1 VAIQQTA
8 SFITN
13 KSRRIYKMNYT
24 NPLELTNHNTDP
36 TKINASVI
44 WLHGLG
50 ADGYDFEPVVKQ
62 LLRPDALPNV
72 RFILPHA
79 PDMAVTRNNGYVM
92 PAWYD
97 IYGVIPVNQE
107 DEAGIKTSQHYIDAL
122 IQTEID
128 RGISSD
134 RIVLAGFSQ
143 GGAIALHTA
152 LRYPQKLAGVLAL
165 STYLPLH
172 SKLSAEAHA
181 ANKNTPIFMAHGI
194 FDDVISLD
202 MSKVSRNLLQDN
214 QYLINW
220 HEYSMAHSVCAEEIT
235 DIEVFLKQV
244 LS

>member
-1 VAIQQTA
+1 MMT
-8 SFITN
+8 
-13 KSRRIYKMNYT
+13 YK
-24 NPLELTNHNTDP
+24 NPLELSNQNTNPDNTID
-36 TKINASVI
+36 ASVI

-50 ADGYDFEPVVKQ
+50 ADGYDFEPVAKQ
-62 LLRPDALPNV
+62 LLNPDALSSV

-79 PDMAVTRNNGYVM
+79 PDMAVTRNSGYVM

-97 IYGVIPVNQE
+97 VYGVIPVNQE
-107 DEAGIKTSQHYIDAL
+107 DEAGIKTSQRYIEAL
-122 IQTEID
+122 IQTEIE

-152 LRYPQKLAGVLAL
+152 LRYPHKLAGVLAL

-172 SKLSAEAHA
+172 SKLSAEAHT

-194 FDDVISLD
+194 FDDVISLE
-202 MSKVSRNLLQDN
+202 MSKLSRNLLQNN
-214 QYLINW
+214 QYFINW
-220 HEYSMAHSVCAEEIT
+220 HEYRMAHSVCAEEVA
-235 DIEVFLKQV
+235 DIEMFLKQV

>member
-1 VAIQQTA
+1 MT
-8 SFITN
+8 
-13 KSRRIYKMNYT
+13 YKT
-24 NPLELTNHNTDP
+24 PLELSNHDTNPDT
-36 TKINASVI
+36 INASVI

-62 LLRPDALPNV
+62 LLKPDALPKV
-72 RFILPHA
+72 RFVLPHA
-79 PDMAVTRNNGYVM
+79 PDMAVTRNNGYIM

-107 DEAGIKTSQHYIDAL
+107 DEAGIKASQHYIDAL

-152 LRYPQKLAGVLAL
+152 LRYPHKLAGVLAL

-172 SKLSAEAHA
+172 TKLSTEAHP
-181 ANKNTPIFMAHGI
+181 ANKNIPIFMAHGI

-202 MSKVSRNLLQDN
+202 MSKLSRNLLQDN

-220 HEYSMAHSVCAEEIT
+220 HEYSMAHSVCSEEIA
-235 DIEVFLKQV
+235 DIEQFLKRV